1 MDIGLIMKI
10 AGVGL
15 LVAVINQVL
24 AKTGREEQATFVTL
38 AGIVTVLIV
47 LVAEIAKLFQTVRSV
62 FGL

>member
-24 AKTGREEQATFVTL
+24 AKTGREEQATFVTV

>member
-15 LVAVINQVL
+15 LVAVVSQVL

-47 LVAEIAKLFQTVRSV
+47 LVAEIAKLFQTVRTV

>member
-15 LVAVINQVL
+15 LVAVVSQVL
-24 AKTGREEQATFVTL
+24 AKMGREEQATFVTL

-47 LVAEIAKLFQTVRSV
+47 LVAEIAKLFQTVRTV

>member
-1 MDIGLIMKI
+1 MDIGLITKI

-15 LVAVINQVL
+15 LVAVVSQVL
-24 AKTGREEQATFVTL
+24 AKMGREEQATFVTL

-47 LVAEIAKLFQTVRSV
+47 LIAEIAKLFQTVRTV

>member
-15 LVAVINQVL
+15 LVAVVSQIL
-24 AKTGREEQATFVTL
+24 AKMGREEQATFVTL

-47 LVAEIAKLFQTVRSV
+47 LVAEIAKLFQTVRTV

>member
-15 LVAVINQVL
+15 LVAVVSQVL
-24 AKTGREEQATFVTL
+24 AKMGREEQATFVTL

-47 LVAEIAKLFQTVRSV
+47 LIAEIAKLFQPVRTV

>member
-15 LVAVINQVL
+15 LVAVVSQVL
-24 AKTGREEQATFVTL
+24 AKMGREEQATFVTL

-47 LVAEIAKLFQTVRSV
+47 LIAEIAKLFQTVRTV

>member
-15 LVAVINQVL
+15 LVAVVSQVL
-24 AKTGREEQATFVTL
+24 AKMGREEQATFVTL

-47 LVAEIAKLFQTVRSV
+47 LVAEIAKLFQTVRTV
-62 FGL
+62 FG

>member
-47 LVAEIAKLFQTVRSV
+47 LVAGIAKLFQTVRSV

>member
-15 LVAVINQVL
+15 LVAVVNQVL

-47 LVAEIAKLFQTVRSV
+47 LVAEIAKLFQTVRTV